1 MGSRS
6 SAIFDLDNDGDLDI
20 VTNEMNHHP
29 MVLLSNLS
37 EKKPDLAYLKVKLVG
52 TKSNRSA
59 LGAVVRVVAGDLK
72 LMKVKDGQSGYL
84 SHSDFPLYF
93 GLGSAKQIDRLE
105 VSWPSGIKQVIEGPI
120 DRNQMLTVE
129 ENE

>member
-1 MGSRS
+1 M
-6 SAIFDLDNDGDLDI
+6 
-20 VTNEMNHHP
+20 
-29 MVLLSNLS
+29 
-37 EKKPDLAYLKVKLVG
+37 KLVG

-59 LGAVVRVVAGDLK
+59 LGAVVRVEAGDLK

-105 VSWPSGIKQVIEGPI
+105 VSWPSGIKQLVEGRIEL
-120 DRNQMLTVE
+120 NKMLTIE
-129 ENE
+129 ESE